1 MKKFARSQVEHLS
14 RRLEYEKSL
23 SIEIV
28 RTRAMREYDVSAA
41 YTTPW
46 DDALIALLLS

>member
-1 MKKFARSQVEHLS
+1 MKKFARSQVEHLA

-28 RTRAMREYDVSAA
+28 RTRAMNEYGVSV
-41 YTTPW
+41 YIVYSTM
-46 DDALIALLLS
+46 